1 MLSKFFI
8 QRPIFAC
15 VLAIIVMALGIFS
28 VLNLPVER
36 YPDIAPPR
44 ISVST
49 SYTGA
54 DAETVEE
61 SVTQVLEQQIKGI
74 DHLLYFSSSSDSSG
88 RSRINISFEN
98 GTDPDTAQVQVQNSI
113 NGVINRLPDDVQRQG
128 VTVNKS
134 LGDTFLVVGLYDE
147 TGKSNNIELGDY
159 LADHIEQELSRIEG
173 VGEVDVFGSQY
184 AMRIWLNPNLLE
196 QYQLIPSDVRSAI
209 EAQNTQVAAGG
220 VGDLPVVSDQY
231 LNAKVTAGS
240 RLRTVDEFK
249 NIIVKSNANGS
260 YVYLKD
266 IARVELGAE
275 NYQSFNSIN
284 GYPSSG
290 MGISLSSGAN
300 ALQSSALIKAELA
313 KIYEKLPKGYKI
325 VYPRDNTPFVQES
338 IKEVVKTLFE
348 AVLLVVIVMFI
359 FLQSWR
365 ATLIPAITV
374 PIVILGTFAVLFI
387 LGMSINTLTLFAL
400 VLAIGLLVDDAIVV
414 VENVERLMHEQN
426 MTAKEASIAS
436 MQEMTGALVGITVV
450 LTAVFIPMAFF
461 SGSTGVIYRQFSI
474 TLVAAMAL
482 SLLVALILTPALCAI
497 ILKPNV
503 KPMRWAMW
511 FNHQIERL
519 KNTYTYGIQKSFQLK
534 WIVLMLFVGLIAIFA
549 LMYRTL
555 PTSFIPSEDQGMLS
569 VQFRLIDGA
578 PMSNS
583 QVIGE
588 NIRKYFLEQEK
599 QNVDIVLIRYGR
611 NNAGTGQNLGSG
623 FVALKHW
630 DNRLGSDN
638 SARAIR
644 ARAMKFFSQNPN
656 ANITVSLPSSVN
668 GLGDSDSLDFWLQD
682 MNGQGRKYLNQQF
695 DVLQVQSKQLTTLE
709 NLDKRANPDK
719 AKLKIHIDQKLAM
732 ANGLSQSSI
741 NSTLSTAWG
750 GSYINDFIDRG
761 RIKRV
766 MMQGDAE
773 FRSKPED
780 LQQWTVRNNLNQM
793 IPFSSFSTINWE
805 GGPDV
810 VNRFQGYTAIQM
822 QADTTKT
829 SSSGQSMQDVER
841 LVAQQDGL
849 DVAWSGLSFE
859 EKQSSSQALL
869 LYLVSIGFI
878 FLCLAALYESWS
890 IPTAVI
896 AAIPL
901 GIGGNIIF
909 SKLMGFPNDI
919 YFQIALLTTI
929 GLSCKNAI
937 LIVEFAALAQEKG
950 ASAVAAALEA
960 AGLRLRPILMT
971 SLAFGAGV
979 LPLVFALGAGAASRQ
994 EIGVSVLGGVIFGT
1008 VLVLLFIPFM
1018 YVLIR
1023 SLFKTKIDQPVE

>member
-36 YPDIAPPR
+36 YPDIAPPKIT
-44 ISVST
+44 IST
-49 SYTGA
+49 TYTGA

-61 SVTQVLEQQIKGI
+61 SVTQVLEQQIKGL
-74 DHLLYFSSSSDSSG
+74 DHLLYFSSSSDASG
-88 RSRINISFEN
+88 RANISLSFEN
-98 GTDPDTAQVQVQNSI
+98 GTDPDTAQVQVQNTI
-113 NGVINRLPDDVQRQG
+113 NSVINRLPDAVQRQG
-128 VTVNKS
+128 VIVNKS

-159 LADHIEQELSRIEG
+159 LSDHIEQELTRLEG
-173 VGEVDVFGSQY
+173 VGDADVFGSQY
-184 AMRIWLNPNLLE
+184 SMRIWLNPNSLR
-196 QYQLIPSDVRSAI
+196 QYKLIPSDISAAI

-220 VGDLPVVSDQY
+220 VGDLPVANDQY

-240 RLRTVDEFK
+240 RLRTVDEFN
-249 NIIVKSNANGS
+249 NIIVKSNTDGS

-266 IARVELGAE
+266 VARIEMGAE
-275 NYQSFNSIN
+275 NYQSFNTIN

-300 ALQSSALIKAELA
+300 ALATSALIKAELA
-313 KIYEKLPKGYKI
+313 KISEKLPAGYKI

-348 AVLLVVIVMFI
+348 AIALVVLVMFI

-365 ATLIPAITV
+365 ATLIPTITV
-374 PIVILGTFAVLFI
+374 PIVILGTFAVLYV

-414 VENVERLMHEQN
+414 VENVERLMHEQGL
-426 MTAKEASIAS
+426 TAKQASIES
-436 MQEMTGALVGITVV
+436 MHEMTGALIGITVV

-461 SGSTGVIYRQFSI
+461 GGSTGVIYRQFSI

-482 SLLVALILTPALCAI
+482 SLFVALILTPALCAI

-503 KPMRWAMW
+503 KPMRWATW
-511 FNHQIERL
+511 FNGKIDQL
-519 KNTYTYGIQKSFQLK
+519 KNRYTGLVKKTLSLK
-534 WIVLMLFVGLIAIFA
+534 WVILTIFVGLIAVFA
-549 LMYRTL
+549 LIYRTL
-555 PTSFIPSEDQGMLS
+555 PTSFIPSEDQGMLGI
-569 VQFRLIDGA
+569 QFRLADGA

-588 NIRKYFLEQEK
+588 GIRKYFLENEK

-611 NNAGTGQNLGSG
+611 NSAGTGQNLGAG

-630 DNRLGSDN
+630 DDRAGNAN
-638 SARAIR
+638 SAQAIR
-644 ARAMKFFSQNPN
+644 ERAMKYFNKNPN
-656 ANITVSLPSSVN
+656 AKISISLPPSVN
-668 GLGDSDSLDFWLQD
+668 DLGDTDSLSFWIQD
-682 MNGQGRKYLNQQF
+682 INGQGPNYLNQQF
-695 DVLQVQSKQLTTLE
+695 SRLQEQAKQFSTFD
-709 NLDKRANPDK
+709 NLDKRSNPDK
-719 AKLKIHIDQKLAM
+719 AKLKIKVDQKLAL
-732 ANGLSQSSI
+732 ANGLSQTAI

-750 GSYINDFIDRG
+750 GTYVNDFIDRG

-766 MMQGDAE
+766 MMQGDAPY
-773 FRSKPED
+773 RSKPED
-780 LQQWTVRNNLNQM
+780 LQMWTVRNAQNQM
-793 IPFSSFSTINWE
+793 IPFSNFSTIGWE

-810 VNRFQGYTAIQM
+810 VNRFQGYSALQM
-822 QADTTKT
+822 EAFTTKNV
-829 SSSGQSMQDVER
+829 SSGQAMKDV
-841 LVAQQDGL
+841 QQMVSQQNGL
-849 DVAWSGLSFE
+849 DIAWSGLSFE
-859 EKQSSSQALL
+859 EQKSSSQAWL

-890 IPTAVI
+890 IPTAVL

-909 SKLMGFPNDI
+909 SKLTGFPNDI

-950 ASAVAAALEA
+950 RTAVEAAIEA

-979 LPLVFALGAGAASRQ
+979 IPLVLAVGAGAASRQ
-994 EIGVSVLGGVIFGT
+994 EIGVSVFGGVIFGT

-1018 YVLIR
+1018 YVLVR
-1023 SLFKTKIDQPVE
+1023 SIFKTKNKQLSN

>member
-15 VLAIIVMALGIFS
+15 VLAIIVMALGVFS
-28 VLNLPVER
+28 VLNLPIER

-44 ISVST
+44 ITVST
-49 SYTGA
+49 TYTGA

-88 RSRINISFEN
+88 RARISISFEN

-113 NGVINRLPDDVQRQG
+113 NGVLNRLPDDVQRQG

-134 LGDTFLVVGLYDE
+134 LGDTFMVVGLYDE

-173 VGEVDVFGSQY
+173 IGEVDVFGSQY
-184 AMRIWLNPNLLE
+184 AMRIWLNPNLLR
-196 QYQLIPSDVRSAI
+196 QYQLMPSDIRSAI

-220 VGDLPVVSDQY
+220 VGDLPVASDQY

-240 RLRTVDEFK
+240 RLRTVEEFK
-249 NIIVKSNANGS
+249 NIIVKSNTDGS

-266 IARVELGAE
+266 VARIELGAE
-275 NYQSFNSIN
+275 NYQSFNTIN

-300 ALQSSALIKAELA
+300 ALATSALIKAELA
-313 KIYEKLPKGYKI
+313 KISEKLPQGYKI

-348 AVLLVVIVMFI
+348 AIVLVVLVMFI

-365 ATLIPAITV
+365 ATLIPTITV
-374 PIVILGTFAVLFI
+374 PIVILGTFAVLFA

-414 VENVERLMHEQN
+414 VENVERLMHEQGL
-426 MTAKEASIAS
+426 TAKQASIES
-436 MQEMTGALVGITVV
+436 MQEMTGALIGITVV

-461 SGSTGVIYRQFSI
+461 TGSTGVIYRQFSI

-482 SLLVALILTPALCAI
+482 SLVVALVLTPALCAI
-497 ILKPNV
+497 ILKPNPQ
-503 KPMRWAMW
+503 PMRWATW
-511 FNHQIERL
+511 FNTKLENLKQRYIRL
-519 KNTYTYGIQKSFQLK
+519 IQKTLNLK
-534 WIVLMLFVGLIAIFA
+534 WVILTLFFGLTVVFA
-549 LMYRTL
+549 LFYRAL

-569 VQFRLIDGA
+569 VQFRLADGA
-578 PMSNS
+578 PMSSS
-583 QVIGE
+583 QVVGE
-588 NIRKYFLEQEK
+588 NIRKYFLEKEM

-611 NNAGTGQNLGSG
+611 NFSGTGQNLGTG

-630 DNRLGSDN
+630 DDRSGSEN
-638 SARAIR
+638 SAQAIR
-644 ARAMKFFSQNPN
+644 ERAVKYFNKNPN
-656 ANITVSLPSSVN
+656 ARITVSLPASVN
-668 GLGDSDSLDFWLQD
+668 GLGDSDSLEFWIQD
-682 MNGQGRKYLNQQF
+682 VNGQGRKYLDQQF
-695 DVLQVQSKQLTTLE
+695 NVLQTQAKQFLTFE
-709 NLDKRANPDK
+709 NLDKKSNPDK
-719 AKLKIHIDQKLAM
+719 SKLKIHIDQKRAL
-732 ANGLSQSSI
+732 ANGLSQTAI
-741 NSTLSTAWG
+741 NSTLSAAWG
-750 GSYINDFIDRG
+750 GSYVNDFIDRG

-780 LQQWTVRNNLNQM
+780 LQVWTVRNAQNQM
-793 IPFSSFSTINWE
+793 IPFSNFSTIAWE

-810 VNRFQGYTAIQM
+810 VNRFQGYSALQMEANTA
-822 QADTTKT
+822 AHT
-829 SSSGQSMQDVER
+829 SSGQAMSDIQK
-841 LVAQQDGL
+841 LINQQQGI

-859 EKQSSSQALL
+859 EQKSSSQAWL
-869 LYLVSIGFI
+869 LYLISIGFI

-909 SKLMGFPNDI
+909 SKLAGFPNDI

-950 ASAVAAALEA
+950 KTAIEAALEG

-979 LPLVFALGAGAASRQ
+979 IPLVLAFGAGAASRQ

-1023 SLFKTKIDQPVE
+1023 TIFKPKASSES

>member
-15 VLAIIVMALGIFS
+15 VLAIIVMALGVFS
-28 VLNLPVER
+28 VLNLPIER

-44 ISVST
+44 ITVST
-49 SYTGA
+49 TYTGA

-74 DHLLYFSSSSDSSG
+74 DNLLYFSSSSDSSG
-88 RSRINISFEN
+88 RARISISFEN

-113 NGVINRLPDDVQRQG
+113 NGVLNRLPDDVQRQG

-134 LGDTFLVVGLYDE
+134 LGDTFMVVGLYDE

-159 LADHIEQELSRIEG
+159 LSDHIEQEISRIEG
-173 VGEVDVFGSQY
+173 IGEVDVFGSQY
-184 AMRIWLNPNLLE
+184 AMRIWLNPNLLR
-196 QYQLIPSDVRSAI
+196 QYQLMPSDIRTAI

-220 VGDLPVVSDQY
+220 VGDLPVTADQY

-249 NIIVKSNANGS
+249 NIIVKSNTDGS
-260 YVYLKD
+260 YIYLKD
-266 IARVELGAE
+266 VARIELGAE
-275 NYQSFNSIN
+275 NYQSFNTIN

-300 ALQSSALIKAELA
+300 ALATSALIKAELA
-313 KIYEKLPKGYKI
+313 KISEKLPQGYKI

-338 IKEVVKTLFE
+338 IKEVVKTLLE
-348 AVLLVVIVMFI
+348 AIVLVVLVMFI

-365 ATLIPAITV
+365 ATLVPTITV
-374 PIVILGTFAVLFI
+374 PIVILGTFAVLNV

-414 VENVERLMHEQN
+414 VENVERLMHEQGL
-426 MTAKEASIAS
+426 TAKQASIES
-436 MQEMTGALVGITVV
+436 MQEMTGALIGITVV

-461 SGSTGVIYRQFSI
+461 TGSTGVIYRQFSI

-497 ILKPNV
+497 ILKPNP
-503 KPMRWAMW
+503 KPMRWATW
-511 FNHQIERL
+511 FNRKLENLRQGYIRL
-519 KNTYTYGIQKSFQLK
+519 IQKTLNLK
-534 WIVLMLFVGLIAIFA
+534 WVILTIFVALIAVFSLI
-549 LMYRTL
+549 YRTL

-569 VQFRLIDGA
+569 VQFRLADGA
-578 PMSNS
+578 PMSSS
-583 QVIGE
+583 QVVGE
-588 NIRKYFLEQEK
+588 NIRKYFLEHEK

-611 NNAGTGQNLGSG
+611 NFSGTGQNLGTG

-630 DNRLGSDN
+630 DDRSGTQN
-638 SARAIR
+638 SAQAIR
-644 ARAMKFFSQNPN
+644 ERATKYFSQDRN
-656 ANITVSLPSSVN
+656 ARITVSLPASVN
-668 GLGDSDSLDFWLQD
+668 GLGDSDSLEFWIQD
-682 MNGQGRKYLNQQF
+682 INGQGRKYLDQQF
-695 DVLQVQSKQLTTLE
+695 STLQAQAKQFQSFE
-709 NLDKRANPDK
+709 NLDKKSNPDK
-719 AKLKIHIDQKLAM
+719 SKLKVDVNQKLAL
-732 ANGLSQSSI
+732 ANGLSQTAI
-741 NSTLSTAWG
+741 NNTLSAAWG
-750 GSYINDFIDRG
+750 GSYVNDFIDRG

-780 LQQWTVRNNLNQM
+780 LQVWTVRNAQNQM
-793 IPFSSFSTINWE
+793 VPFSNFATTRWE

-810 VNRFQGYTAIQM
+810 VNRFQGYTALQM
-822 QADTTKT
+822 EANAAAHT
-829 SSSGQSMQDVER
+829 SSGQAMKDIQTLIS
-841 LVAQQDGL
+841 QQDGI

-859 EKQSSSQALL
+859 EQKSSSQAWL
-869 LYLVSIGFI
+869 LYLISIGFI

-909 SKLMGFPNDI
+909 SKLAGFPNDI

-937 LIVEFAALAQEKG
+937 LIVEFAALSQEKG
-950 ASAVAAALEA
+950 KTAIAAALEG

-971 SLAFGAGV
+971 SLAFGAGII
-979 LPLVFALGAGAASRQ
+979 PLVVAFGAGAASRQ

-1018 YVLIR
+1018 YVLVR
-1023 SLFKTKIDQPVE
+1023 SIFKSKVPSE

>member
-15 VLAIIVMALGIFS
+15 VLAILVIAFGIFS

-36 YPDIAPPR
+36 YPDIAPPK

-49 SYTGA
+49 TYTGA
-54 DAETVEE
+54 DAETVEQ

-88 RSRINISFEN
+88 RSRISISFEN

-113 NGVINRLPDDVQRQG
+113 NGVIRRLPDDVQRQG
-128 VTVNKS
+128 VSVNKS
-134 LGDTFLVVGLYDE
+134 LGDTFMVIGLYDE

-159 LADHIEQELSRIEG
+159 LSDHIEEELSRIEG
-173 VGEVDVFGSQY
+173 IGEVDVFGSQY
-184 AMRIWLNPNLLE
+184 AMRIWLNPNALR
-196 QYQLIPSDVRSAI
+196 QYQLVPADIRSAI

-220 VGDLPVVSDQY
+220 IGDLPVASDQY

-240 RLRTVDEFK
+240 RLKTVDEFK
-249 NIIVKSNANGS
+249 NIIVKSDTNGN

-266 IARVELGAE
+266 VARVELGAE
-275 NYQSFNSIN
+275 NYQSFNTIN

-300 ALQSSALIKAELA
+300 ALATSALIKAELA
-313 KIYEKLPKGYKI
+313 KISEKLPQGYKI

-348 AVLLVVIVMFI
+348 AVFLVVLVMFV

-365 ATLIPAITV
+365 ATLIPALTV
-374 PIVILGTFAVLFI
+374 PIVILGTFAVLYV

-414 VENVERLMHEQN
+414 VENVERLMHEQGLS
-426 MTAKEASIAS
+426 AKAASIAS

-482 SLLVALILTPALCAI
+482 SLLVALVLTPALCAI
-497 ILKPNV
+497 ILKPNQ
-503 KPMRWAMW
+503 KPMRWATW
-511 FNHQIERL
+511 FNTTLE
-519 KNTYTYGIQKSFQLK
+519 QLK
-534 WIVLMLFVGLIAIFA
+534 QRYLHVVQKTLDWKWVVLTLFVGLIAVFA
-549 LMYRTL
+549 LFYRSL
-555 PTSFIPSEDQGMLS
+555 PTSFIPGEDQGMLS
-569 VQFRLIDGA
+569 VQFRLADGA
-578 PMSNS
+578 PMTES
-583 QVIGE
+583 QKVGE
-588 NIRKYFLEQEK
+588 SIRKYFLEQEK

-611 NNAGTGQNLGSG
+611 NFSGTGQNLGTG

-630 DNRLGSDN
+630 DDRADAAN
-638 SARAIR
+638 SAQAIR
-644 ARAMKFFSQNPN
+644 DRAVNYFNQNPN
-656 ANITVSLPSSVN
+656 TRITVSLPSSVS

-682 MNGQGRKYLNQQF
+682 INGQGRTFLDQQF
-695 DVLQVQSKQLTTLE
+695 KALGEQTKNYSTFE
-709 NLDKRANPDK
+709 NFDKRSNPDK
-719 AKLKIHIDQKLAM
+719 SKLKIKIDQKLAL
-732 ANGLSQSSI
+732 ANGLNQTAI
-741 NSTLSTAWG
+741 NSTLSAAWG
-750 GSYINDFIDRG
+750 GAYINDFIDRG

-773 FRSKPED
+773 YRSKPED
-780 LQQWTVRNNLNQM
+780 LQVWTVRNTQNQM
-793 IPFSSFSTINWE
+793 IPFSNFATIGWE
-805 GGPDV
+805 GAPDV
-810 VNRFQGYTAIQM
+810 VNRFQGYTAVQM
-822 QADTTKT
+822 EANIAKNV
-829 SSSGQSMQDVER
+829 SSGQAMQDIEQ
-841 LVAQQDGL
+841 LVQQFDGV

-859 EKQSSSQALL
+859 EQKSSGQAWL

-878 FLCLAALYESWS
+878 FLCLAALYESWT
-890 IPTAVI
+890 IPTAVM

-909 SKLMGFPNDI
+909 SLLAGFPNDI

-937 LIVEFAALAQEKG
+937 LIVEFAALAQQNG
-950 ASAVAAALEA
+950 QTAMAAALQG

-971 SLAFGAGV
+971 SLAFGAGII
-979 LPLVFALGAGAASRQ
+979 PLVFAFGAGAASRQ

-1023 SLFKTKIDQPVE
+1023 TLFKSSTAS